1 MPCARTNLD
10 PRFAPYSGTD
20 LRLFATGRHSTIEP
34 MQKDAR
40 GPMTNFRRLRA
51 AACALVGVLSFVAP
65 AWAEI
70 ADWDSAVRP
79 LDEGV
84 PQVAVMRL
92 RHILQGSL
100 APDDKQTV
108 LAKLGEALL
117 ASGEPGEAL
126 KVLEDPAVQDLPAP
140 LLWRAQ
146 ALAALGRWNEAL
158 PLYQKLAAQN
168 ASPFRTTALFGAAEA
183 LRALQRFDEALKL
196 FAALLG
202 DSQWND
208 RAQLRSIELLL
219 EKRDNAG
226 ARRILDKA
234 RPASLSDKKEKRYLQ
249 GRLEAQLNHHERAIE
264 LYQTIL
270 RRPEGTSRAVLI
282 ATLCAMA
289 ESHLQLETPETGD
302 DALEDFIEHH
312 PTDPELPVIFEK
324 LDALYRAERQASSQE
339 LSRWMNDPAQ
349 PRRAFAQWYF
359 ARAELRAGRREA
371 ARAAFGKLRDEH
383 ARFPTLAPA
392 LFEYAQLEMGER
404 RFDEALAILND
415 AMALS
420 PAPIWSDRITLLIA
434 RTQFEA
440 RHFDK
445 AAQTFE
451 QVASHSPA
459 LRRDSLFNA
468 SLAWLQENNK
478 DRFIADTKELAN
490 SPPNDET
497 RADLLFEEG
506 LTQAAQG
513 NSKAAQTIEDFIRQF
528 PRHKRVAEAW
538 VALAELAFH
547 AAPPRFD
554 EARKNLERARASEP
568 NAAATERAD
577 YLTIWLEDAAPD
589 SDQAR
594 IIAAAENFLRKY
606 PSSPFVA
613 DVRMKL
619 AETYYRRQDFANA
632 QTQFQLLAQENPRGP
647 FTERALFFAAKSA
660 TQSMAAQSLDRALVL
675 LDEVVKKNGELKWA
689 ARNEQA
695 LIERKLGK
703 NQDAATLYDEVLQG
717 SAKPEE
723 KREALCGKGDILYEA
738 GETDRENYR
747 RAIAIYDQLAAQKD
761 APVHWRN
768 QALFKKGICLEKLGD
783 RENALAAFYK
793 IIEEENRPDR
803 PQREFFWYYKAGFNA
818 ARLLEDDS
826 KWQPAAVV
834 YQKLASAGGAR
845 SDEAKSRLSRL
856 RLEHFLW
863 DQ

>member
-1 MPCARTNLD
+1 MPCARTSLR
-10 PRFAPYSGTD
+10 PHFAPLSGSGSA
-20 LRLFATGRHSTIEP
+20 LFARGRHSRIEP
-34 MQKDAR
+34 MQKDGR
-40 GPMTNFRRLRA
+40 GPIKNFRLFRA
-51 AACALVGVLSFVAP
+51 AVWALVGFFSAAAVAR
-65 AWAEI
+65 AEI
-70 ADWDSAVRP
+70 ADWETAMRP

-92 RHILQGSL
+92 PNISQRPL
-100 APDDKQTV
+100 APADKQTT

-126 KVLEDPAVQDLPAP
+126 KVLEDPAVQDLPATS
-140 LLWRAQ
+140 LWRAQ

-158 PLYQKLAAQN
+158 PLYQKIAAQDP
-168 ASPFRTTALFGAAEA
+168 SPFRNTALFGAAEA
-183 LRALQRFDEALKL
+183 LRALQRFDEALQL

-202 DSQWND
+202 DPQWND

-219 EKRDNAG
+219 EKRDNSG

-249 GRLEAQLNHHERAIE
+249 GRLEAQLNHHERAVE

-270 RRPEGTSRAVLI
+270 RRPECTSRAVLM

-289 ESHLQLETPETGD
+289 ESHLQLQTPETGD

-312 PTDPELPVIFEK
+312 PTDPELSVIFEK
-324 LDALYRAERQASSQE
+324 LDELYRVERQASSQE

-371 ARAAFGKLRDEH
+371 ARVAFGKLRDEG
-383 ARFPTLAPA
+383 AKFAALAPA
-392 LFEYAQLEMGER
+392 LFQFAELEMGER

-420 PAPIWSDRITLLIA
+420 PVPAWADRITLLIA
-434 RTQFEA
+434 RAQFQA

-445 AAQTFE
+445 AALTFE
-451 QVASHSPA
+451 QVANHSPT

-478 DRFIADTKELAN
+478 NRFLTDTKELAN
-490 SPPNDET
+490 SAPNDET

-554 EARKNLERARASEP
+554 ESRKESEPGRASGP
-568 NAAATERAD
+568 GAAATERAD

-589 SDQAR
+589 SDPAK
-594 IIAAAENFLRKY
+594 ISAAAENFLRKY
-606 PSSPFVA
+606 PGSPFVA

-695 LIERKLGK
+695 AIERKLGK
-703 NQDAATLYDEVLQG
+703 GQDAATLYDEVLQG
-717 SAKPEE
+717 NAKPEE
-723 KREALCGKGDILYEA
+723 KREALCGKGDIFYEL
-738 GETDRENYR
+738 GETNRENYQ
-747 RAIAIYDQLAAQKD
+747 RAIEIYDQLAAQKD
-761 APVHWRN
+761 SPVHWRN

-783 RENALAAFYK
+783 RENALATFYK
-793 IIEEENRPDR
+793 IIEEETHPDR

>member
-1 MPCARTNLD
+1 
-10 PRFAPYSGTD
+10 
-20 LRLFATGRHSTIEP
+20 
-34 MQKDAR
+34 MQKDGC
-40 GPMTNFRRLRA
+40 GPIKNFRLLRA
-51 AACALVGVLSFVAP
+51 AVWALVGFFSAAAVAR
-65 AWAEI
+65 AEI
-70 ADWDSAVRP
+70 ADWETAMRP

-92 RHILQGSL
+92 RNILQRPL
-100 APDDKQTV
+100 APADKQTT

-126 KVLEDPAVQDLPAP
+126 KVLEDPAVQDLPATF
-140 LLWRAQ
+140 LWRAQ
-146 ALAALGRWNEAL
+146 ATAALGRWNEAL
-158 PLYQKLAAQN
+158 PLYQKIAAQN
-168 ASPFRTTALFGAAEA
+168 PSPFRSTALFGAAEA
-183 LRALQRFDEALKL
+183 LRALQRFDEALQL
-196 FAALLG
+196 FSALLG
-202 DSQWND
+202 DPQWND

-234 RPASLSDKKEKRYLQ
+234 RPVSLSDKKEKRYLQ

-270 RRPEGTSRAVLI
+270 RRPEGTSRPVLM

-289 ESHLQLETPETGD
+289 ESHLQLQTPETGD

-312 PTDPELPVIFEK
+312 PTDPELSVIFEK
-324 LDALYRAERQASSQE
+324 LDELYRAERQASSQE

-371 ARAAFGKLRDEH
+371 ARAAFGKLRDER
-383 ARFPTLAPA
+383 ARFAALAPA
-392 LFEYAQLEMGER
+392 LFQFAESEMEER

-420 PAPIWSDRITLLIA
+420 PTPGWSDRITLLIA
-434 RTQFEA
+434 RAQFQA

-445 AAQTFE
+445 AGQTFE
-451 QVASHSPA
+451 QVANHSPA

-468 SLAWLQENNK
+468 SLAWLQENDKN
-478 DRFIADTKELAN
+478 RFLADTKELAN
-490 SPPNDET
+490 SAPNDET

-513 NSKAAQTIEDFIRQF
+513 NSKAASTIEDFIRQF

-554 EARKNLERARASEP
+554 EARKNLERARASGP

-589 SDQAR
+589 SDPAK

-606 PSSPFVA
+606 PGSPFVA

-632 QTQFQLLAQENPRGP
+632 QTHFQILAQENPRGA

-695 LIERKLGK
+695 SIERKLGK

-717 SAKPEE
+717 NAKPEE
-723 KREALCGKGDILYEA
+723 KREALCGKGDILYES
-738 GETDRENYR
+738 GEADRQNYR
-747 RAIAIYDQLAAQKD
+747 RAIAIYDQLAAQKE

-793 IIEEENRPDR
+793 IVEEENRPDR